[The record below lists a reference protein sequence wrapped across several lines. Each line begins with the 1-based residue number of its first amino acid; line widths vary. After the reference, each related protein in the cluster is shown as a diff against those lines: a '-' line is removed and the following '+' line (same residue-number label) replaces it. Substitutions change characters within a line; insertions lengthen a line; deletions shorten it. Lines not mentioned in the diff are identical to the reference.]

1 MSRAEAWIDGSY
13 NPLTAEYGWGGFIRF
28 DDGRKD
34 LYFSGHEFHDI
45 YSQMRYVA
53 GEVQ

>member
-1 MSRAEAWIDGSY
+1 MSRAEAWVDGSY

-34 LYFSGHEFHDI
+34 LYLWKIHLSEHE
-45 YSQMRYVA
+45 
-53 GEVQ
+53 